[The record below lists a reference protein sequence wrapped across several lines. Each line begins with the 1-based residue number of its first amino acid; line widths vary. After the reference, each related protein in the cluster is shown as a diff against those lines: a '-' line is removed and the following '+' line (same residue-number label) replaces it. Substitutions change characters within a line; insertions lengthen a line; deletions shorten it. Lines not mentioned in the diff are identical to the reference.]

1 VLQLLA
7 EGQSMKEAAAQLEV
21 SLHTISYHK
30 YRIMEEYGIRTNADL
45 WRFAVKQQVVATS

>member
-1 VLQLLA
+1 
-7 EGQSMKEAAAQLEV
+7 MKEAAAQLEV